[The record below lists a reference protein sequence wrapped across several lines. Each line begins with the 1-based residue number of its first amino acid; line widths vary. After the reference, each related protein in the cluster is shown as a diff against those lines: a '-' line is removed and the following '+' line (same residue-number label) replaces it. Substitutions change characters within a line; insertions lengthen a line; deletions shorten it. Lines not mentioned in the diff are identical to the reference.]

1 MKFEKRNLTLLI
13 LALLSSVLLF
23 TGCTDEAE
31 PVSEPGYGY
40 VQFHLFKKG
49 SYTKAGDKLEY
60 LRDAAKIRVTLRSQ
74 DNDII
79 TPVAV
84 VEAVDKNLSEWG
96 LQTAKIRLIAG
107 KYTMTAY
114 EIYDGLD
121 NSVLV
126 GSPSETVVLDVK
138 PNGIVSEDIALNVVD
153 RGWAKFRLVKDLSEI
168 VGTKA
173 GKDGA
178 DEHPFYGIQSVD
190 LTVKNKNTGEI
201 TEITNIEVTHKFVD
215 GEKAADPDYISGI
228 CVSDTLVA
236 LKGGT
241 YTVTKFRTYFD
252 YFRKVYETSTNVAEN
267 EFVVKDNQE
276 TDADVP
282 VTLHTTSGH
291 VQDALALREIW
302 EALDGPN
309 WRIKWEFNC
318 DVDAWT
324 ANTGVQILGNG
335 RVASLDL
342 TGTGAKG
349 AMPAAIAKLT
359 ELRNL
364 TLGTIGYNAAAG
376 GTTVTTGR
384 KLTYFTP
391 EDHEADRRL
400 TIGTRDPRSRFS
412 KELQQSFEIAGD
424 PVKPSVKSLSERM
437 PVMYK
442 PEVNATDIVSLPDEI
457 NQLKNLEHITIA
469 FSPIKTFPAD
479 MSGLTALTDVEI
491 FACTELTEFPKGLA
505 TCPKLTSL
513 TYSFNV
519 NTAVS
524 SMEEGISAINNGPAS
539 KTIQLLYF
547 PNQRIDNMPDLS
559 NIPRLSVLVIQGCGL
574 KSFTAPFSK
583 DQFFVQFMASD
594 NELTSLPRD
603 EKGNF
608 LAYNAE
614 TEEVN
619 FSGNKFT
626 ELPDIFD
633 AKSAYQVGTV
643 DFSKNQIASVE
654 HGDAYRGI
662 KAATFDISYNK
673 LKELPVQLFGTS
685 SSSISYLKI
694 DGNGMEKISK
704 EAIEGKYTYRTTT
717 ISMAYNKLKSL
728 PDEFDSLT
736 FPYLSGIDMSYN
748 RFDYFPYTAVN
759 NQYLSVFIFRHQR
772 DADGD
777 RCMRTWPAGIGQA
790 LAGLR
795 ALYLGS
801 NDIRVVTDELS
812 YMIYNLDIQDNPN
825 ISIDVSAVCS
835 YIKSGWFNLM
845 YSPGQDIR
853 GCDEALKL

>member
-23 TGCTDEAE
+23 TGCTEEAE

-173 GKDGA
+173 GNDGA

-215 GEKAADPDYISGI
+215 GEKAADPDYVSGI

-359 ELRNL
+359 ELRQL

-400 TIGTRDPRSRFS
+400 TIGTRDPRSCFS

>member
-23 TGCTDEAE
+23 TGCTEEVE

-359 ELRNL
+359 ELRKL

-519 NTAVS
+519 NTAIP

>member
-23 TGCTDEAE
+23 TGCTEEAE

-359 ELRNL
+359 ELRKL

-519 NTAVS
+519 NTAIS
-524 SMEEGISAINNGPAS
+524 SMEEGISAISNGPAS

>member
-23 TGCTDEAE
+23 TGCTEEAE

-291 VQDALALREIW
+291 VQDALALRETW

-359 ELRNL
+359 ELRQL

-736 FPYLSGIDMSYN
+736 FQYLSGIDMSYN

>member
-23 TGCTDEAE
+23 TGCTEEAE

-215 GEKAADPDYISGI
+215 GEKAADPDYVSGI

-359 ELRNL
+359 ELRKL

-424 PVKPSVKSLSERM
+424 PVKPGVKSLSERM

-662 KAATFDISYNK
+662 KSATFDISYNK

-748 RFDYFPYTAVN
+748 RFEYFPYTAVN

>member
-215 GEKAADPDYISGI
+215 GEKAADPDYVSGI

-359 ELRNL
+359 ELRKL

-424 PVKPSVKSLSERM
+424 PVKPGVKSLSERM

>member
-168 VGTKA
+168 AGTKA

-359 ELRNL
+359 ELREL

-400 TIGTRDPRSRFS
+400 TIGTRDPRSCFS

-801 NDIRVVTDELS
+801 NDIRVVTDQLS

>member
-1 MKFEKRNLTLLI
+1 MKFEKRNLTQLI

-359 ELRNL
+359 ELRKL

-400 TIGTRDPRSRFS
+400 TIGTRDPRSCFS

-685 SSSISYLKI
+685 NSSISYLKI

-801 NDIRVVTDELS
+801 NDIRVVTDQLS

>member
-23 TGCTDEAE
+23 TGCTEEAE

-201 TEITNIEVTHKFVD
+201 TEITNIEVTHKFVE

-359 ELRNL
+359 ELRKL

-519 NTAVS
+519 NTAIS

-574 KSFTAPFSK
+574 KGFTAPFSK

>member
-359 ELRNL
+359 ELRKL

-519 NTAVS
+519 NTAIS

>member
-23 TGCTDEAE
+23 TGCTEEAE

-359 ELRNL
+359 ELRKL

-519 NTAVS
+519 NTAIP

-643 DFSKNQIASVE
+643 DFSKNLIASVE

-736 FPYLSGIDMSYN
+736 FPYLSGLDMSYN
-748 RFDYFPYTAVN
+748 RFDYFPYAAVN

>member
-126 GSPSETVVLDVK
+126 GAPSETVVLDVK
-138 PNGIVSEDIALNVVD
+138 VNGIVSEDIALNVVD

-215 GEKAADPDYISGI
+215 GEKAADPDYVSGI

-291 VQDALALREIW
+291 VQDAMALREIW

-359 ELRNL
+359 ELRKL

-424 PVKPSVKSLSERM
+424 PVKPGVKSLSERM

-614 TEEVN
+614 TEEIN

-801 NDIRVVTDELS
+801 NDIRVVTDQLS

>member
-23 TGCTDEAE
+23 TGCTEEAE

-252 YFRKVYETSTNVAEN
+252 YFRKVYETSSNVAEN

-276 TDADVP
+276 TEADVP
-282 VTLHTTSGH
+282 VSLHVTSGH
-291 VQDALALREIW
+291 VQDAMALREIW

-359 ELRNL
+359 ELRKL

-424 PVKPSVKSLSERM
+424 PVKPGVKSLSERM

-519 NTAVS
+519 STTIP
-524 SMEEGISAINNGPAS
+524 SMEEGISAINNGPAA

-614 TEEVN
+614 TEEIN

-643 DFSKNQIASVE
+643 DFSKNQIASLE

-801 NDIRVVTDELS
+801 NDIRVVTDQLS

>member
-23 TGCTDEAE
+23 TGCTEEAE

-215 GEKAADPDYISGI
+215 GEKAADPDYVSGI

-359 ELRNL
+359 ELREL

>member
-359 ELRNL
+359 ELREL

>member
-23 TGCTDEAE
+23 TGCTEEAE

-359 ELRNL
+359 ELRKL

-384 KLTYFTP
+384 KLTFFTP

-400 TIGTRDPRSRFS
+400 IIGTRDPRSRFS

-424 PVKPSVKSLSERM
+424 PVKPGVKSLSERM

-519 NTAVS
+519 NTAIS

>member
-23 TGCTDEAE
+23 TGCTEEAE

-190 LTVKNKNTGEI
+190 LTVKDKNTGEI

-215 GEKAADPDYISGI
+215 GEKAADPDYVSGI

-282 VTLHTTSGH
+282 ITLHTTSGH

-359 ELRNL
+359 ELRKL

-400 TIGTRDPRSRFS
+400 TIGTRDPRSCFS

-424 PVKPSVKSLSERM
+424 PVKPVVKSLSERM

>member
-359 ELRNL
+359 ELRKL

-519 NTAVS
+519 STTIP
-524 SMEEGISAINNGPAS
+524 SMEEGISAINNGPAA

-801 NDIRVVTDELS
+801 NDIRVVTDQLS

>member
-23 TGCTDEAE
+23 TGCTEEAE

-291 VQDALALREIW
+291 VQDAMALREIW

-359 ELRNL
+359 ELRKL

-519 NTAVS
+519 STTIP
-524 SMEEGISAINNGPAS
+524 SMEEGISAINNGPAA

-801 NDIRVVTDELS
+801 NDIRVVTDQLS

>member
-23 TGCTDEAE
+23 TGCTEEAE

-359 ELRNL
+359 ELRKL

-519 NTAVS
+519 NTAIS

-559 NIPRLSVLVIQGCGL
+559 NIPRLSVLVIQSCGL

>member
-1 MKFEKRNLTLLI
+1 MHRGGRAGIGARLWLR
-13 LALLSSVLLF
+13 AVPS
-23 TGCTDEAE
+23 
-31 PVSEPGYGY
+31 
-40 VQFHLFKKG
+40 FKKG

-84 VEAVDKNLSEWG
+84 IEAVDKNLSEWG

-359 ELRNL
+359 ELRKL

-424 PVKPSVKSLSERM
+424 L
-437 PVMYK
+437 
-442 PEVNATDIVSLPDEI
+442 
-457 NQLKNLEHITIA
+457 
-469 FSPIKTFPAD
+469 
-479 MSGLTALTDVEI
+479 
-491 FACTELTEFPKGLA
+491 
-505 TCPKLTSL
+505 
-513 TYSFNV
+513 
-519 NTAVS
+519 
-524 SMEEGISAINNGPAS
+524 
-539 KTIQLLYF
+539 
-547 PNQRIDNMPDLS
+547 
-559 NIPRLSVLVIQGCGL
+559 
-574 KSFTAPFSK
+574 
-583 DQFFVQFMASD
+583 
-594 NELTSLPRD
+594 
-603 EKGNF
+603 
-608 LAYNAE
+608 
-614 TEEVN
+614 
-619 FSGNKFT
+619 
-626 ELPDIFD
+626 
-633 AKSAYQVGTV
+633 
-643 DFSKNQIASVE
+643 
-654 HGDAYRGI
+654 
-662 KAATFDISYNK
+662 
-673 LKELPVQLFGTS
+673 
-685 SSSISYLKI
+685 
-694 DGNGMEKISK
+694 
-704 EAIEGKYTYRTTT
+704 
-717 ISMAYNKLKSL
+717 
-728 PDEFDSLT
+728 
-736 FPYLSGIDMSYN
+736 
-748 RFDYFPYTAVN
+748 
-759 NQYLSVFIFRHQR
+759 
-772 DADGD
+772 
-777 RCMRTWPAGIGQA
+777 
-790 LAGLR
+790 
-795 ALYLGS
+795 
-801 NDIRVVTDELS
+801 
-812 YMIYNLDIQDNPN
+812 
-825 ISIDVSAVCS
+825 
-835 YIKSGWFNLM
+835 
-845 YSPGQDIR
+845 
-853 GCDEALKL
+853 

>member
-23 TGCTDEAE
+23 TGCTEEAE

-359 ELRNL
+359 ELRKL
-364 TLGTIGYNAAAG
+364 TLGTIGYNTAAG

-400 TIGTRDPRSRFS
+400 IIGTRDPRSRFS

-519 NTAVS
+519 NTAIP

>member
-23 TGCTDEAE
+23 TGCTEEAE

-138 PNGIVSEDIALNVVD
+138 PNGIVSEDIALNIVD

-241 YTVTKFRTYFD
+241 YTVTKLRTYFD

-359 ELRNL
+359 ELRKL

>member
-126 GSPSETVVLDVK
+126 GAPSGTVVLDVK
-138 PNGIVSEDIALNVVD
+138 ANGIVSEDIALNVVD

-215 GEKAADPDYISGI
+215 GEKAADPDYVSGI

-359 ELRNL
+359 ELRKL

-400 TIGTRDPRSRFS
+400 TIGTRDPRSCFS

-424 PVKPSVKSLSERM
+424 PVKPGVKSLSERM

-574 KSFTAPFSK
+574 KSFAAPFSK

-801 NDIRVVTDELS
+801 NDIRVVTDQLS

>member
-424 PVKPSVKSLSERM
+424 PVKPGVKSLSERM

>member
-23 TGCTDEAE
+23 TGCTEEAE

-359 ELRNL
+359 ELRQL

-424 PVKPSVKSLSERM
+424 PVKPGVKSLSERM

-519 NTAVS
+519 NTAVP

-594 NELTSLPRD
+594 NELTSLPCD

>member
-126 GSPSETVVLDVK
+126 GAPSETVVLDVK
-138 PNGIVSEDIALNVVD
+138 ANGIVSEDIALNVVD

-359 ELRNL
+359 ELRKL

-424 PVKPSVKSLSERM
+424 PVKPGVKSLSERM

-519 NTAVS
+519 NTAIS

-574 KSFTAPFSK
+574 KNFTAPFSK

>member
-23 TGCTDEAE
+23 TGCTEEAE

-138 PNGIVSEDIALNVVD
+138 PNGIVSEDIVLNVVD

-267 EFVVKDNQE
+267 EFVVKDNQK

-359 ELRNL
+359 ELRKL

-469 FSPIKTFPAD
+469 FSPIKTFPDD

-519 NTAVS
+519 NTAIS

-801 NDIRVVTDELS
+801 NDIRVVTDQLS

>member
-359 ELRNL
+359 ELRKL

-424 PVKPSVKSLSERM
+424 PVKPGVKSLSERM

-524 SMEEGISAINNGPAS
+524 SMEEGLSAINNGPAS

-801 NDIRVVTDELS
+801 NDIRVVTDQLS

>member
-126 GSPSETVVLDVK
+126 GAPSETVVLDVK
-138 PNGIVSEDIALNVVD
+138 ANGIVSEDIALNVVD

-215 GEKAADPDYISGI
+215 GENAADPDYISGI

-291 VQDALALREIW
+291 VQDAMALREIW

-359 ELRNL
+359 ELRKL

-424 PVKPSVKSLSERM
+424 PVKPGVKSLSERM

-519 NTAVS
+519 NTAIS
-524 SMEEGISAINNGPAS
+524 SMEEGLSAINNGPAS

-574 KSFTAPFSK
+574 KSFAAPFSK

-801 NDIRVVTDELS
+801 NDIRVVTDQLS

>member
-23 TGCTDEAE
+23 TGCTEEAE

-215 GEKAADPDYISGI
+215 GEKAADPDYVSGI

-291 VQDALALREIW
+291 VQEALALREIW

-359 ELRNL
+359 ELRKL

-424 PVKPSVKSLSERM
+424 PVKPGVKSLSERM

-614 TEEVN
+614 TEEIN
-619 FSGNKFT
+619 FSGNKFA

-643 DFSKNQIASVE
+643 DFSKNQIASLE

-801 NDIRVVTDELS
+801 NDIRVVTDQLS

>member
-23 TGCTDEAE
+23 TGCTEEAE

-276 TDADVP
+276 TEADVP

-359 ELRNL
+359 ELRKL

-424 PVKPSVKSLSERM
+424 PVKPGVKSLSERM

-519 NTAVS
+519 NTAIP

-704 EAIEGKYTYRTTT
+704 EALEGKYTYRTTT

>member
-215 GEKAADPDYISGI
+215 GENAADPDYISGI

-359 ELRNL
+359 ELRKL

-519 NTAVS
+519 NTAIS

-801 NDIRVVTDELS
+801 NDIRVVTDQLS

>member
-215 GEKAADPDYISGI
+215 GEKAADPDYVSGI

-359 ELRNL
+359 ELRKL

-519 NTAVS
+519 NTAIP

>member
-23 TGCTDEAE
+23 TGCTEEAE

-359 ELRNL
+359 ELRKL

-519 NTAVS
+519 NTASS

-801 NDIRVVTDELS
+801 NDIRVVTDQLS

>member
-23 TGCTDEAE
+23 TGCTEEAE

-215 GEKAADPDYISGI
+215 GEKADDPDYISGI

-252 YFRKVYETSTNVAEN
+252 YFRKVYETSSNVAEN
-267 EFVVKDNQE
+267 EFVVKDNQATE
-276 TDADVP
+276 ADVP
-282 VTLHTTSGH
+282 VSLHVTSGH
-291 VQDALALREIW
+291 VQDAMALREIW

-359 ELRNL
+359 ELRKL

-519 NTAVS
+519 NTAIP

>member
-23 TGCTDEAE
+23 TGCTEEAE

-359 ELRNL
+359 ELRKL

-519 NTAVS
+519 NTAIP

-790 LAGLR
+790 LVGLR

-801 NDIRVVTDELS
+801 NDIRVVTDQLS

>member
-23 TGCTDEAE
+23 TGCTEEAE

-267 EFVVKDNQE
+267 EFFVKDNQE

-282 VTLHTTSGH
+282 ITLHTTSGH

-359 ELRNL
+359 ELRKL

-424 PVKPSVKSLSERM
+424 PVKPGVKSLSERM

>member
-178 DEHPFYGIQSVD
+178 DEHPFYGVQSVD

-359 ELRNL
+359 ELRKL

-400 TIGTRDPRSRFS
+400 IIGTRDPRSRFS

-519 NTAVS
+519 NTAIP

>member
-23 TGCTDEAE
+23 TGCTEEAE

-359 ELRNL
+359 ELRKL

-424 PVKPSVKSLSERM
+424 PVKPGVKSLSERM

-442 PEVNATDIVSLPDEI
+442 LEVNATDIVSLPDEI

-519 NTAVS
+519 NTAIP